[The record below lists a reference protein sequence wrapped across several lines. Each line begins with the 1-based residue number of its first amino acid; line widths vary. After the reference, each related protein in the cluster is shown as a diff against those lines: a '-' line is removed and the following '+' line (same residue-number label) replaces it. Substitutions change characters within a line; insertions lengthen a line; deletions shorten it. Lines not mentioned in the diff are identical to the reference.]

1 VKVTGEIVI
10 LANLSA
16 ERTVDHNGN
25 DGYSIEVQTSTTTL
39 KGRNL
44 GDSLYYQNGIS
55 AKDTN
60 VLFWAAKGMAET
72 NWEENT
78 IWATPQS
85 QVWNWLSA

>member
-39 KGRNL
+39 KGRVL
-44 GDSLYYQNGIS
+44 GDSLYYQNGTS
-55 AKDTN
+55 GKDTN